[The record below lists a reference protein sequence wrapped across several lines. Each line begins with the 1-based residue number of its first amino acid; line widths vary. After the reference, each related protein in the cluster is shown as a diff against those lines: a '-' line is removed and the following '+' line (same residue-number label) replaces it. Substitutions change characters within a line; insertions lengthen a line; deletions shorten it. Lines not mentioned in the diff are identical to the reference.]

1 MDRADI
7 LASLPPAYDGSAS
20 ITPIGG
26 SKHLMK
32 LNMGPQHPSTHGVL
46 RLKLTLDG
54 EIVHDVE
61 PVIGYLH
68 RGSEKLAENMNWVKF
83 IPLTDRMDYLAAML
97 NNHGYVLAVE
107 KLLGGTDE
115 QLVSERGEYLR
126 VFASEMSR
134 LASHLLWMGTFIM
147 DLGAI
152 TPIFY
157 ALRERETVL
166 NFLEELCGARLTF
179 NYMRFGGVKYD
190 LPQDPTYL
198 DRVEEFIASMP
209 AQVMEYERLLKKNDI
224 LVSRLNGTGPLTRE
238 QALEYGITGPMLRA
252 TGVAHDL
259 RKVAPYSVYDRLN
272 FEVPTTTQSDCYG
285 RLQLRWQEMIQTCRI
300 LEQVIDKLRD
310 GNLDGLHINPAYAG
324 GKMLRLKAKGEAYA
338 RIEHSKGEYGVH
350 VIGDGKLQPSRVHVR
365 APSFANLQVL
375 PLMARGQKI
384 ADLIATL
391 GSIDIVL
398 GDVDR

>member
-1 MDRADI
+1 MVNTDV
-7 LASLPPAYDGSAS
+7 LASLPPSYDGS
-20 ITPIGG
+20 TDLRPLGDG
-26 SKHLMK
+26 SHLMQ

-61 PVIGYLH
+61 PIIGYLH
-68 RGSEKLAENMNWVKF
+68 RGSEKLAENMNYVKF

-97 NNHGYVLAVE
+97 NNHGYVMAVE
-107 KLLGGTDE
+107 KLLGGPDE

-126 VFASEMSR
+126 VFAAEMSR

-166 NFLEELCGARLTF
+166 GFMEELCGARLTF

-190 LPQDPTYL
+190 LPEDPTYL
-198 DRVEEFIASMP
+198 DRVEEFISFMP
-209 AQVMEYERLLKKNDI
+209 KQVIEYQNLLKKNDI
-224 LVSRLNGTGPLTRE
+224 LVARLNGTGPLSR
-238 QALEYGITGPMLRA
+238 QDALDYGVTGPMLRA
-252 TGVAHDL
+252 CGIAHDL
-259 RKVAPYSVYDRLN
+259 RKVDAYSVYDKLN
-272 FEVPTTTQSDCYG
+272 FEVPPVNQSDCYG
-285 RLQLRWQEMIQTCRI
+285 RLQVRWQEMIQTCKI
-300 LEQVIDKLRD
+300 IQQCIDKLRGD
-310 GNLDGLHINPAYAG
+310 LDGLHMNPAYAG
-324 GKMLRLKAKGEAYA
+324 GKMLRVKAKGEAYA

-350 VIGDGKLQPSRVHVR
+350 VIGNGKMQPSRVHVR
-365 APSFANLQVL
+365 APSFANLQPL
-375 PLMARGQKI
+375 PIMARGQKI

>member
-1 MDRADI
+1 MSDIDI
-7 LASLPPAYDGSAS
+7 LASLPPAYDGSAT

-107 KLLGGTDE
+107 KLLGGPEE
-115 QLVSERGEYLR
+115 QLVSERAEYLR
-126 VFASEMSR
+126 VFAGEMSR

-190 LPQDPTYL
+190 LPEDPTYL
-198 DRVEEFIASMP
+198 DRVEEFISAMP

-224 LVSRLNGTGPLTRE
+224 LVARLNGTGPLTRQ
-238 QALEYGITGPMLRA
+238 QALDWGVTGPMLRA

-259 RKVAPYSVYDRLN
+259 RKVAPYSIYDRLN

-300 LEQVIDKLRD
+300 LEQVIAKLRD

-324 GKMLRLKAKGEAYA
+324 GKMLRVKAKGEAYA